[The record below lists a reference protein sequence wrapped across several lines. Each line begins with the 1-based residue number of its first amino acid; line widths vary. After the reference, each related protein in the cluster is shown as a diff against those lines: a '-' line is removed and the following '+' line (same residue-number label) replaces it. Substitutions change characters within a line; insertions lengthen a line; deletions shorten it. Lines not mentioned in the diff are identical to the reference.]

1 MLALPQRKCK
11 PRAEPRR
18 SGVGARLGAALARPA
33 RAKIVC
39 QMADASSPEWLEQL
53 ASRPFAFY
61 PPLVGVEHNE
71 WRLRRATW
79 SEILVA
85 NTRENLEVWIPRR
98 YFGEISRVQDP
109 VMIVGLTRELEYKAG
124 AVWPHQ
130 RRVVPMPGPP
140 ERISYPPGEQPE
152 EAPPTHLARPPST
165 ESRVSRLIAAVL
177 GLSLLVFVLTVAVFR
192 IGPLRSRVVFT
203 ARDQAYL
210 ELTRHDDYHAV
221 VKKLGQPA
229 EERWRS
235 PEGAIQYLR
244 MSYPQRG
251 YSVILMGPTREEARY
266 IGSLD
271 RNWQV
276 LHYVELPGG
285 GNTGA
290 ILRNLKRF

>member
-1 MLALPQRKCK
+1 MP
-11 PRAEPRR
+11 EPF
-18 SGVGARLGAALARPA
+18 
-33 RAKIVC
+33 
-39 QMADASSPEWLEQL
+39 SPEWLEYL

-98 YFGEISRVQDP
+98 YFGEISRVDQP

-124 AVWPHQ
+124 AVWPYE
-130 RRVVPMPGPP
+130 RRVLTLPRGA
-140 ERISYPPGEQPE
+140 ERVVYPAESQPE
-152 EAPPTHLARPPST
+152 EPTPPVQPARAPST
-165 ESRVSRLIAAVL
+165 ESRVGRLIATVL
-177 GLSLLVFVLTVAVFR
+177 GVALLSFVLTVAVFR
-192 IGPLRSRVVFT
+192 IGPLRSRVVLT

-210 ELTRHDDYHAV
+210 ELTRYDDYHAI
-221 VKKLGQPA
+221 VKKLGPPA

-266 IGSLD
+266 IGTVD

-276 LHYVELPGG
+276 VHYVELPGG
-285 GNTGA
+285 GDTGA
-290 ILRNLKRF
+290 VLRTLRRF